1 MKISSVIALT
11 AAAFALLMINT
22 ATLCSPHVSVNTY
35 LRLADENASAFVY
48 HSNRAVL
55 SYTSGTVT
63 LTPAENLPLNGKV
76 ESYMG
81 VKIIVNGNE
90 AQTILNGVEISG
102 NLALV
107 KACIKAALSGK
118 NMLNLLRSAGL
129 SARLDKVESLYILR
143 KNYCPCSNNLKVV
156 LVKKAAKGYDVH
168 VYYHGKL
175 TDLHTKNIK
184 MAEFYLTKTVRRVL
198 TFTVYPSDLRPRV

>member
-48 HSNRAVL
+48 SSNRAML
-55 SYTSGTVT
+55 FYGNGTVT
-63 LTPAENLPLNGKV
+63 LAPVENLPLNGRA

-81 VKIIVNGNE
+81 VKIVVNGDE

-107 KACIKAALSGK
+107 KACIKAAISGK
-118 NMLNLLRSAGL
+118 NMLNFLRSAGF
-129 SARLDKVESLYILR
+129 SARLDNVESLYVLR
-143 KNYCPCSNNLKVV
+143 KNYCPYSNNLKVV
-156 LVKKAAKGYDVH
+156 LVKKVAKGYDVH

-184 MAEFYLTKTVRRVL
+184 MAKFYLTKTVRRVL
-198 TFTVYPSDLRPRV
+198 TFTVYPSDLCPRV